1 MKTFTITQAQTQ
13 FDEFLDTAQHKP
25 VRVMKDDQVVAVMVP
40 AKDYEAMRIFYT
52 NRLQHRLKQ
61 SAATAEAAGFN
72 SANF

>member
-13 FDEFLDTAQHKP
+13 FDEFFNTAQHEP
-25 VRVMKDDQVVAVMVP
+25 VQVVKDDQVVAVMVP

-52 NRLQHRLKQ
+52 NRLQQRLKQ

-72 SANF
+72 PASF